1 MPGKSRTMAFFKG
14 IFVNLSETPSKPT
27 KVASQPDKK
36 PEKKMG
42 LFAPL
47 PVPRIGIHV
56 PVSNAAA
63 ITPTG
68 ERRVDQLK
76 SDFLS

>member
-1 MPGKSRTMAFFKG
+1 MAFFKG
-14 IFVNLSETPSKPT
+14 IFVNLLGTPSKST
-27 KVASQPDKK
+27 KVVSQPDKK

-42 LFAPL
+42 LFAPI
-47 PVPRIGIHV
+47 PVPKLGIHV

-63 ITPTG
+63 LTATG